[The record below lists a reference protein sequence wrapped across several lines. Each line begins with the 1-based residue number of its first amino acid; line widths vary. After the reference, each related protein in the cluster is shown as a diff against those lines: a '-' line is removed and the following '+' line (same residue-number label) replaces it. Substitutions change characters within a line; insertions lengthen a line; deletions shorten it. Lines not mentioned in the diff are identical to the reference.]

1 VKDIAATASKV
12 AHDAM
17 EPELVKPDDEVV
29 VMPMAVVGFVIILR
43 RTNALK

>member
-17 EPELVKPDDEVV
+17 EPELVKPD